1 MNKIH
6 IGAGIF
12 VIFIIS
18 WSLSNSVLRAVVDF
32 LPQNAHAVSFSP
44 FETVG
49 MWLYI
54 SIIITVLVSLLG
66 LAVYRRALNIALPVL
81 ITFSIGAIFA
91 WKIAVPVLLHL
102 LVPNSIAQYYSIR
115 KFTFFV
121 IDIILF
127 SGLLASMPV
136 GIYQIKSRIS
146 GHSEHVIT
154 TFKKHRKK
162 VYAIYAALCLIV
174 SADIFIAF
182 LLFISF
188 IAPVEIILQ
197 VSNLSTPRTERKIY
211 EEKKGE
217 SPAKDI
223 LQTHQAGS
231 PLAKAALIIGGAI
244 FLLSIYL
251 ISTQFAQSLLK
262 AGVPHNSRVIYA
274 VKSPTEF
281 FFAKLLITANIMLII
296 FLPPISLLITK
307 IGIKTSFL
315 KHSYL
320 EEIKQY
326 LPIAG
331 LTFSIGAGIAFLVSW
346 RIIGFFCEYSLKTVN
361 LIILGPLN
369 IAEYLTFF
377 SIIGGTSL
385 TVVTLLSVK
394 YYKKLN
400 RFHIH

>member
-6 IGAGIF
+6 ISAGIV

-54 SIIITVLVSLLG
+54 SIIITVLVSLFG
-66 LAVYRRALNIALPVL
+66 LAVYRRALNIALPLL
-81 ITFSIGAIFA
+81 ITMSAGAIFA
-91 WKIAVPVLLHL
+91 WKVAVPVLLHL

-127 SGLLASMPV
+127 SGLLVSMPV
-136 GIYQIKSRIS
+136 GIYQMKDRIS

-182 LLFISF
+182 LLFISLTV
-188 IAPVEIILQ
+188 PVEIMLQ
-197 VSNLSTPRTERKIY
+197 VSNSTPQTERKIHDK
-211 EEKKGE
+211 KKGE
-217 SPAKDI
+217 FTIKGR
-223 LQTHQAGS
+223 LRTHQEGS
-231 PLAKAALIIGGAI
+231 PSGKAALIIGGAA
-244 FLLSIYL
+244 FLLSMYL
-251 ISTQFAQSLLK
+251 ISTQFAQSLL
-262 AGVPHNSRVIYA
+262 AASVPHNSRVIYA
-274 VKSPTEF
+274 VKSPMEF
-281 FFAKLLITANIMLII
+281 LYAKLLITANIMLIV
-296 FLPPISLLITK
+296 FVPPISLLITK
-307 IGIKTSFL
+307 FKQN
-315 KHSYL
+315 YL
-320 EEIKQY
+320 QRIKQY
-326 LPIAG
+326 LPIAR

-346 RIIGFFCEYSLKTVN
+346 QIIGFFCEYSLKTVQF
-361 LIILGPLN
+361 IILGPLN
-369 IAEYLTFF
+369 IAQYLLFF